1 MNQEKRIKKNNNYK
15 KNLEKRG
22 GITKKSSSLENY
34 SDGILKSK
42 KCIPQGVYEFVRTKS
57 HGKDVTREKY
67 IYRWNKASTE
77 AKEQCK
83 KDRIARLASKG
94 EIVTQ
99 SKIKPIKDYSTL
111 LEEHRKKV
119 KEMKAV
125 KQAKLETLVF
135 SNLHNKLISDLF
147 GTENKLTKRMIA
159 KDMHEFKLRRISN
172 KLKETKEAIKK
183 RYDESKNFFVKFV
196 YKDDNNKLYTASSF
210 YTNDKLKVIKE
221 LAYRMNAKL
230 VKDDPHYHH
239 ISIIDNHT
247 PLKDVLFIYN
257 SETPTD
263 ETIVDVSQEED
274 PS

>member
-57 HGKDVTREKY
+57 HGKDITREKY

-94 EIVTQ
+94 KIVTQ

-135 SNLHNKLISDLF
+135 SYVYFNFVFFFNYIISYF
-147 GTENKLTKRMIA
+147 C
-159 KDMHEFKLRRISN
+159 
-172 KLKETKEAIKK
+172 
-183 RYDESKNFFVKFV
+183 
-196 YKDDNNKLYTASSF
+196 
-210 YTNDKLKVIKE
+210 
-221 LAYRMNAKL
+221 
-230 VKDDPHYHH
+230 
-239 ISIIDNHT
+239 
-247 PLKDVLFIYN
+247 
-257 SETPTD
+257 
-263 ETIVDVSQEED
+263 
-274 PS
+274 

>member
-77 AKEQCK
+77 AYEQCK

-94 EIVTQ
+94 KIVTQ

-159 KDMHEFKLRRISN
+159 KDMHEFKLRKISN

-196 YKDDNNKLYTASSF
+196 YKDDNNELYTASSF

-221 LAYRMNAKL
+221 LVYRMNAKL